1 MYLQK
6 IGMRLKFKSYPL
18 HWEVVRKFDWSL
30 GIHANIVPTNIGSP
44 KIMFNTVHKMH
55 SEYELLF
62 VLIHWPNLTDTFY
75 LLTHFPECNTTAD
88 KTTTSIF
95 YVEEQNR
102 AKQKFDSNWN
112 SNEKQVKICPKSCFF
127 LWHIFLSHQAQWAGT
142 NVS

>member
-1 MYLQK
+1 
-6 IGMRLKFKSYPL
+6 MRLKFKNYPL

-44 KIMFNTVHKMH
+44 KIKFNTVHKMH

-75 LLTHFPECNTTAD
+75 LLTHSQKCNTTSMW
-88 KTTTSIF
+88 TTTGIF
-95 YVEEQNR
+95 YVS
-102 AKQKFDSNWN
+102 AKQRKTEIWLKLKLKWKTSQNL
-112 SNEKQVKICPKSCFF
+112 SQILF